1 MTWKP
6 VALSSRAEFARLLDG
21 NPMQLRATLP
31 SIPPRHGH
39 PAFIGPCLPANTLK
53 HGTIRFDVDGSA
65 WVELPERKPIGVMPE
80 VRHLIRYASA
90 GRF

>member
-6 VALSSRAEFARLLDG
+6 IALSARTEFARLVDG
-21 NPMQLRATLP
+21 NPMQLRAARPSLP
-31 SIPPRHGH
+31 TRPGH
-39 PAFIGPCLPANTLK
+39 PDFVGPCLPANQMK
-53 HGTIRFDVDGSA
+53 CGAIRFDVDGSA
-65 WVELPERKPIGVMPE
+65 WVELPERKSTGAVPE